1 MSTVSI
7 DHIAMP
13 TANAERL
20 IEFYKRLDFHI
31 NDEEKWRSGEVPAF
45 SIQVGNSKIN
55 IHPEGFVA
63 GLRGPT
69 AVPGCTDICF
79 VWDGTVEECQA
90 MLDAAGSGGYRRA
103 GPAEGR
109 AWRRRPSLAQSV
121 RARPGPEPAGVD
133 DLLLTMPLKERRL
146 GRTRAWCSLSSAWA
160 RWTRRR
166 RPKASTLSAPRSTW
180 GIRLVDTAR
189 DYQGSE
195 YLIGQVVRE
204 RGSDFCIASKTF
216 SRTVNGSQADVDRS
230 LAVLGVP
237 SICLYQLHDVS
248 TPSAWVQVMAPG
260 GALEGLRTAQAREL
274 VQHVGISSHSLEIVE
289 KAITCGE
296 FDAVMLEYS
305 AFYPESEDLIRLA
318 ARSGVGVIVMRPL
331 GGSGR
336 MSSLRSLNARGEDG
350 ADSRAAAALRA
361 VQPRRLGGDTGR
373 AIPGQGAPERRAVP
387 GIRAAHRRRKA

>member
-1 MSTVSI
+1 MS
-7 DHIAMP
+7 
-13 TANAERL
+13 
-20 IEFYKRLDFHI
+20 
-31 NDEEKWRSGEVPAF
+31 
-45 SIQVGNSKIN
+45 
-55 IHPEGFVA
+55 
-63 GLRGPT
+63 
-69 AVPGCTDICF
+69 
-79 VWDGTVEECQA
+79 
-90 MLDAAGSGGYRRA
+90 
-103 GPAEGR
+103 
-109 AWRRRPSLAQSV
+109 
-121 RARPGPEPAGVD
+121 
-133 DLLLTMPLKERRL
+133 LKERRL
-146 GRTRAWCSLSSAWA
+146 GRTGLVLPELGLGAMDTPQAAEGVDTLRAALD
-160 RWTRRR
+160 
-166 RPKASTLSAPRSTW
+166 L

-260 GALEGLRTAQAREL
+260 GALEGLRTAQARGL
-274 VQHVGISSHSLEIVE
+274 IQHVGISSHSLDIVE

-305 AFYPESEDLIRLA
+305 AFYPESEYLIRLA

-336 MSSLRSLNARGEDG
+336 MSNLRTLNARGE
-350 ADSRAAAALRA
+350 AKLTPALLLRY
-361 VQPRRLGGDTGR
+361 VLSNPGVSV
-373 AIPGQGAPERRAVP
+373 AIPGARYPDRVRRNVALCREYEP
-387 GIRAAHRRRKA
+387 LTDAEKRSCERAAEALY